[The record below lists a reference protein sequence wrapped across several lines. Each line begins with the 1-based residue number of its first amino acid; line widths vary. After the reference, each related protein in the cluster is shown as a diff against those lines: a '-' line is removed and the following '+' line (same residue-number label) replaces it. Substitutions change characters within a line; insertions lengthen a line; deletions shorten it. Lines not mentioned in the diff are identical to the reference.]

1 MFVGTRVQVFDPGWF
16 STLLDGSVVAGT
28 TIPQM
33 ETVYN
38 HDVKIRYINMN
49 MNGDPSAS
57 PCDRRCCLD
66 GDLCASCY
74 RTRQEIVTWRGMSR
88 EDRIRV
94 NLEAIRRKEEHN
106 D

>member
-1 MFVGTRVQVFDPGWF
+1 
-16 STLLDGSVVAGT
+16 
-28 TIPQM
+28 
-33 ETVYN
+33 
-38 HDVKIRYINMN
+38 MN
-49 MNGDPSAS
+49 DDPSAS
-57 PCDRRCCLD
+57 PCDRTCCLN
-66 GDLCASCY
+66 GDLCTGCY